1 MADVFV
7 SYTRTDQEL
16 VRPIVALLEAEGWSV
31 WWDTRIVGGERWD
44 EVIESEITAARCAAR
59 TEVAPLVRTVFP
71 LR

>member
-59 TEVAPLVRTVFP
+59 TQHTRAVARGC
-71 LR
+71 